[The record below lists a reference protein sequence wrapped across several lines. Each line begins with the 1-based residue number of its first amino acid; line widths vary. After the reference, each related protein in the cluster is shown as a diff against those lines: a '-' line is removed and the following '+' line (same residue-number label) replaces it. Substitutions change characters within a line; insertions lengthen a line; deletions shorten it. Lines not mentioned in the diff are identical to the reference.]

1 VIVMFLVDWNTTAVV
16 IGALLVALITV
27 LGNWVAPK

>member
-1 VIVMFLVDWNTTAVV
+1 MFLVDWNTTAVV
-16 IGALLVALITV
+16 IGALLIALITV